1 MGKLIR
7 IRVLWGGA
15 GLCKVPRGEDG
26 TRKFFLSRR
35 VGRKWGK
42 TKPCGAGPKTPS
54 FGPAL
59 PHCHP
64 YLQHCHNYLS
74 LDNYK
79 HFNLPNGSF
88 FVYILLN
95 RAHTQ
100 LLSNKSEYFD
110 S

>member
-7 IRVLWGGA
+7 IRVL
-15 GLCKVPRGEDG
+15 RDG
-26 TRKFFLSRR
+26 TGLRKDPKGGDGIRKFSLSCR

-42 TKPCGAGPKTPS
+42 TKLCGAGTKTPS
-54 FGPAL
+54 FKPAP

-64 YLQHCHNYLS
+64 YLQRCHNYLS

-79 HFNLPNGSF
+79 HFNLPNGCF

-95 RAHTQ
+95 
-100 LLSNKSEYFD
+100 SIINF
-110 S
+110 